1 MLCSRVGRDRPLLM
15 NTKHKT
21 RYDCNLNEGPASL
34 DVGAQRYER
43 KMFNFHWCLLPFH
56 PFPSVVEFFPIIC
69 EEFFIT
75 LLLSRSSNWKKHRR
89 DKAFETLSISLTALE
104 KSFSKSSLTTLQVQK
119 MSIGLY
125 DSWQALPTFESAL
138 VCRSFM
144 ILWTPMEFSTF
155 AATFQH
161 FVVQSNKKCNNSITW
176 RSTKYSRAE
185 CFCLRVALFCFRI
198 ALFYFCDV
206 MQWNCTFSLRF
217 LRADPKK
224 ASPNR
229 FLTTANNR
237 EHRGEAKIIK
247 KNNKRDENF
256 YILRKWKIK
265 KKKW

>member
-1 MLCSRVGRDRPLLM
+1 MIVIWTKDSLRLMAERRD
-15 NTKHKT
+15 T
-21 RYDCNLNEGPASL
+21 REKCLIFT
-34 DVGAQRYER
+34 GACCHSIPCGIFS
-43 KMFNFHWCLLPFH
+43 M
-56 PFPSVVEFFPIIC
+56 IC

-104 KSFSKSSLTTLQVQK
+104 KELFKKFFNNFASAEDVDWSLRLLTSSTDSRKFARLQK
-119 MSIGLY
+119 FH
-125 DSWQALPTFESAL
+125 D
-138 VCRSFM
+138 FM
-144 ILWTPMEFSTF
+144 DIDGIVDICCNF
-155 AATFQH
+155 A
-161 FVVQSNKKCNNSITW
+161 VQSNKKCNNSINW

-185 CFCLRVALFCFRI
+185 FFCLFCFRI
-198 ALFYFCDV
+198 ARFYFCDV

-217 LRADPKK
+217 LRADLKK